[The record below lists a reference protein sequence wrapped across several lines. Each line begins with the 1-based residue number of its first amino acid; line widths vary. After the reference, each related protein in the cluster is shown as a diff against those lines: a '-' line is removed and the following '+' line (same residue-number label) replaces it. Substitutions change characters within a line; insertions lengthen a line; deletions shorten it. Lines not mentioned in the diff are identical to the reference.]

1 MAGGGLR
8 QTENIVTDNDSKLI
22 EQLNRALGLELRAVV
37 MYAHYAAYVKGI
49 YRLHLK
55 PFFEG
60 EATESFTHAGTVRHA
75 INQLGGI
82 AVTDRDPMP
91 IVHTTDYE
99 KMLQEVLRT
108 ETMAAETY
116 RGILENLGD
125 NEELYD
131 LIEQIYFAEVRS
143 MEELNQLI

>member
-1 MAGGGLR
+1 M
-8 QTENIVTDNDSKLI
+8 TDNDSMLVN
-22 EQLNRALGLELRAVV
+22 QLNRALGLELRAVV

-49 YRLHLK
+49 YRLYLK

-60 EATESFTHAGTVRHA
+60 EATESFNHAATVRHA
-75 INQLGGI
+75 INQLDGV
-82 AVTDRDPMP
+82 AVTDRDPTP

-99 KMLQEVLRT
+99 AMLQEVLRT
-108 ETMAAETY
+108 ETVAAETY
-116 RGILENLGD
+116 RGILENLD
-125 NEELYD
+125 DKEELYD